1 MNVLILDRQ
10 RNNVSSRVLKLNS
23 ITAIGH
29 LQVSVS
35 VRVLV

>member
-10 RNNVSSRVLKLNS
+10 RKTVSSRVLKLNS

-29 LQVSVS
+29 LQVSLS
-35 VRVLV
+35 IRALV